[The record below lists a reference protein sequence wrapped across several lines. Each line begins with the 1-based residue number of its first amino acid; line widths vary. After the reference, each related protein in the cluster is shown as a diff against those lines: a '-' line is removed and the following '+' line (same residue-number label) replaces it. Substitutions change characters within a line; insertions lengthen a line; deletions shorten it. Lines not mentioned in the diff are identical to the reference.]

1 MGLKPP
7 LREWRVPARCPSVA
21 GEVCSAESKVGTEVA
36 RRFVD
41 GWPCV
46 ADVGEVEIVV
56 LALVLVV
63 NADGGLLCVMRTP
76 LTVARQSAT

>member
-1 MGLKPP
+1 M
-7 LREWRVPARCPSVA
+7 AC
-21 GEVCSAESKVGTEVA
+21 
-36 RRFVD
+36 RFVD

-76 LTVARQSAT
+76 LTVARQSATEGPSLWEGVQCFATVGLKPPLCK